1 METEEDD
8 EMERKRLRYKG
19 QINREEHGKRR
30 ILRLGVFFLFFLF
43 FVCFVI
49 GVGLGFLTMVVK
61 SKVVTRLILDTC
73 HTDDKAQCGRKTS
86 RFSCL
91 ERGLSLV
98 LSVLRSAGDMIG
110 SLD

>member
-30 ILRLGVFFLFFLF
+30 ILRLGVFFLFF
-43 FVCFVI
+43 VCFAI

-61 SKVVTRLILDTC
+61 SKVLTRLILDTC
-73 HTDDKAQCGRKTS
+73 QTDDKAQCGRKTS